1 MDRRFTSQ
9 DFIGEWRNNFRGN
22 VPFDFQFRNR
32 RTIACSNSDGS
43 RSRGSRSERCAGAEG
58 GIQSAN
64 EWETKLTILEA
75 RVGVEPTNGGFADLS
90 LRPLGYR
97 AETIKYSETGLC
109 LSVLA
114 RSLADLTGRH
124 GHDLRSADEA
134 RGSPGRRGADI
145 KPRAPLEARHFGEL
159 GNDLDMP
166 VVMLAG
172 FLSDGRGVDHQVVS
186 RPVEHDVEARE

>member
-75 RVGVEPTNGGFADLS
+75 RVGVEHTNGGFADLS

-97 AETIKYSETGLC
+97 AETTKYSETGID
-109 LSVLA
+109 LSGRV
-114 RSLADLTGRH
+114 RSPADLSGSH
-124 GHDLRSADEA
+124 GHDLRLADEA
-134 RGSPGRRGADI
+134 RGFLGRRGANI
-145 KPRAPLEARHFGEL
+145 ESRAPLEAGDFGEL
-159 GNDLDMP
+159 G
-166 VVMLAG
+166 
-172 FLSDGRGVDHQVVS
+172 
-186 RPVEHDVEARE
+186 